1 MKPRPSPSFLCGWA
15 KPCTA
20 PPRWFDRRCSRL
32 RSCWRGANMQDRRIN
47 RLKERLL
54 VQTDE
59 ISVIRHLVEDN
70 PRGDD
75 MLGEVCRAAALL
87 HPSASFEQSLT
98 LARTMA
104 YIVYIDDYLEEEHP
118 ELDLADYRRV
128 CQNFLLWP
136 NRDLS
141 QMPLVNATVSRKI
154 EEQFREDE
162 VPEEWTAMR
171 RLVWEKSIWT
181 MLQENHWLKHK
192 ERVTL
197 DAYLANGMYSSS
209 FPIVQVSI
217 LAFSYQDVS
226 QELKNRIFG
235 HICQASRVVRLAND
249 LRTHERE
256 SAQGRFNSVDLIS
269 GGSAERTL
277 DSARDAV
284 RHLME
289 EEFEQLKKA
298 IARERR
304 TGITQQFLSHLIDS
318 TQVLLDFYEVPG
330 GRHSQGR
337 PDRALKAS

>member
-1 MKPRPSPSFLCGWA
+1 ML
-15 KPCTA
+15 
-20 PPRWFDRRCSRL
+20 
-32 RSCWRGANMQDRRIN
+32 DRRIG
-47 RLKERLL
+47 KVKDTLL
-54 VQTDE
+54 AQADE
-59 ISVIRHLVEDN
+59 ARVIRHLVDDN

-75 MLGEVCRAAALL
+75 MLGEVCRAAIQL
-87 HPSASFEQSLT
+87 HPGATFEQAVT

-118 ELDLADYRRV
+118 EFDLGDYRRV
-128 CQNFLLWP
+128 CQNFLIWH

-141 QMPLVNATVSRKI
+141 QMPLVNATVSRKV

-256 SAQGRFNSVDLIS
+256 AAQGRFNSVDLILA
-269 GGSAERTL
+269 GQADRTL
-277 DSARDAV
+277 DAARVAA
-284 RHLME
+284 RHLMD
-289 EEFEQLKKA
+289 EEFEMLQKA
-298 IARERR
+298 VAKERR
-304 TGITQQFLSHLIDS
+304 TGVTQQFLTHLIDS
-318 TQVLLDFYEVPG
+318 TQVLLDFYEVP
-330 GRHSQGR
+330 RGR
-337 PDRALKAS
+337 PGRSDRSLKAS

>member
-1 MKPRPSPSFLCGWA
+1 M
-15 KPCTA
+15 
-20 PPRWFDRRCSRL
+20 
-32 RSCWRGANMQDRRIN
+32 MQDRRIN
-47 RLKERLL
+47 RLKEKLL
-54 VQTDE
+54 AQADE
-59 ISVIRHLVEDN
+59 AAVVRHLVEDN

-75 MLGEVCRAAALL
+75 MLGEVCRAAVLL
-87 HPSASFEQSLT
+87 HPSASLEQALT

-141 QMPLVNATVSRKI
+141 QMPLVNATVARKI
-154 EEQFREDE
+154 EDQFREDE
-162 VPEEWTAMR
+162 VPDEWTAMR

-235 HICQASRVVRLAND
+235 HICQAARVVRLAND

-256 SAQGRFNSVDLIS
+256 AAQGRFNSVDLIAA
-269 GGSAERTL
+269 GPGERTL
-277 DSARDAV
+277 ERAREAV
-284 RHLME
+284 HHLMD
-289 EEFEQLKKA
+289 EEFEMLKKA
-298 IARERR
+298 IGRERR
-304 TGITQQFLSHLIDS
+304 TGITQQFLTHLVDS

-330 GRHSQGR
+330 GAKAK
-337 PDRALKAS
+337 DRLLKAS

>member
-1 MKPRPSPSFLCGWA
+1 ML
-15 KPCTA
+15 
-20 PPRWFDRRCSRL
+20 
-32 RSCWRGANMQDRRIN
+32 DRRIS
-47 RLKERLL
+47 KVKDTLL
-54 VQTDE
+54 RQTDE
-59 ISVIRHLVEDN
+59 GPVVRHLVDAN

-75 MLGEVCRAAALL
+75 LLGEVCRAAVLL
-87 HPSASFEQSLT
+87 HPSASFEQTLA

-104 YIVYIDDYLEEEHP
+104 YIVYIDDYLEEEHA
-118 ELDLADYRRV
+118 ELDLTDYRKV
-128 CQNFLLWP
+128 CQTFLLWH

-141 QMPLVNATVSRKI
+141 QMPLLHATVMRKI
-154 EEQFREDE
+154 EDQFREDE

-197 DAYLANGMYSSS
+197 EAYLANGMYSSS

-256 SAQGRFNSVDLIS
+256 AAQGRFNAVDLIFDRDERKHE
-269 GGSAERTL
+269 SAH
-277 DSARDAV
+277 DAV
-284 RHLME
+284 NHLLE
-289 EEFEQLKKA
+289 DEFEQLKKG
-298 IARERR
+298 ISRERR
-304 TGITQQFLSHLIDS
+304 TGITQPFLDHLIDS
-318 TQVLLDFYEVPG
+318 TQVLLDFYEIQRG
-330 GRHSQGR
+330 SKGR
-337 PDRALKAS
+337 PDRLLRAS

>member
-1 MKPRPSPSFLCGWA
+1 MKRRASPSFLCGLA
-15 KPCTA
+15 RRSTGQ
-20 PPRWFDRRCSRL
+20 PRLSVQRCFPL
-32 RSCWRGANMQDRRIN
+32 KSCLRGANMLDRRIN
-47 RLKERLL
+47 KLKENLMR
-54 VQTDE
+54 QADE
-59 ISVIRHLVEDN
+59 APVVRHLVDAN

-75 MLGEVCRAAALL
+75 MLGEVCRAAVLL
-87 HPSASFEQSLT
+87 HPSASFEQALT
-98 LARTMA
+98 VARTMA

-141 QMPLVNATVSRKI
+141 QMPLVNATVARKI

-235 HICQASRVVRLAND
+235 HICQAARVVRLAND

-256 SAQGRFNSVDLIS
+256 AAQGRFNAIDLIF
-269 GGSAERTL
+269 GAGDKTHETAHE
-277 DSARDAV
+277 AV

-289 EEFEQLKKA
+289 DEFEQLKKA

-304 TGITQQFLSHLIDS
+304 TGITQQFLDHLIDS
-318 TQVLLDFYEVPG
+318 TQVLLDFYEIP
-330 GRHSQGR
+330 RPKSR
-337 PDRALKAS
+337 PDRLLRAG

>member
-1 MKPRPSPSFLCGWA
+1 ML
-15 KPCTA
+15 
-20 PPRWFDRRCSRL
+20 
-32 RSCWRGANMQDRRIN
+32 DRRIN
-47 RLKERLL
+47 KLKENLL
-54 VQTDE
+54 RQVDE
-59 ISVIRHLVEDN
+59 ARVVRHLVDAN

-75 MLGEVCRAAALL
+75 MLGEVCRAAVLL
-87 HPSASFEQSLT
+87 HPSASFEQGLT

-118 ELDLADYRRV
+118 ELDLTDYRRV

-141 QMPLVNATVSRKI
+141 QMPLVNATVARKI

-256 SAQGRFNSVDLIS
+256 SAQGRFNSVDLIF
-269 GGSAERTL
+269 GTAAERSL
-277 DSARDAV
+277 ESAREAV
-284 RHLME
+284 HHLMD

-304 TGITQQFLSHLIDS
+304 TGITQQFLGHLIDS
-318 TQVLLDFYEVPG
+318 TQVLLDFYEVPR
-330 GRHSQGR
+330 GRQGR
-337 PDRALKAS
+337 PDRVLKAS

>member
-1 MKPRPSPSFLCGWA
+1 
-15 KPCTA
+15 
-20 PPRWFDRRCSRL
+20 
-32 RSCWRGANMQDRRIN
+32 MQDRRIN

-54 VQTDE
+54 LQTDE
-59 ISVIRHLVEDN
+59 VPVIRHLVEDN

-75 MLGEVCRAAALL
+75 MLGEVCRAAVLL

-104 YIVYIDDYLEEEHP
+104 YIVYIDDYLEEDHP

-128 CQNFLLWP
+128 CQNFLLWH

-141 QMPLVNATVSRKI
+141 QMPLVHATVARKI
-154 EEQFREDE
+154 EDQFREDE

-181 MLQENHWLKHK
+181 MLQENHWLKHH

-235 HICQASRVVRLAND
+235 HICQAARVVRLAND

-256 SAQGRFNSVDLIS
+256 AAQGRFNSVDLIVS
-269 GGSAERTL
+269 GPSDRTL
-277 DSARDAV
+277 ESAREAV
-284 RHLME
+284 HHLME

-304 TGITQQFLSHLIDS
+304 TGITQPFLSHLIDS
-318 TQVLLDFYEVPG
+318 TQVLLDFYEVP
-330 GRHSQGR
+330 RTRQGR
-337 PDRALKAS
+337 PDRLLKAG

>member
-1 MKPRPSPSFLCGWA
+1 
-15 KPCTA
+15 
-20 PPRWFDRRCSRL
+20 
-32 RSCWRGANMQDRRIN
+32 
-47 RLKERLL
+47 
-54 VQTDE
+54 
-59 ISVIRHLVEDN
+59 
-70 PRGDD
+70 
-75 MLGEVCRAAALL
+75 MLGEVCRAAIQL
-87 HPSASFEQSLT
+87 HPGATFEQAVT

-118 ELDLADYRRV
+118 EFDLGDYRRV
-128 CQNFLLWP
+128 CQNFLIWH

-141 QMPLVNATVSRKI
+141 QMPLVNATVSRKV

-256 SAQGRFNSVDLIS
+256 AAPGRFNSVDLILA
-269 GGSAERTL
+269 GQADRTL
-277 DSARDAV
+277 DAARVAA
-284 RHLME
+284 RHLMD
-289 EEFEQLKKA
+289 EEFEMLQKA
-298 IARERR
+298 VAKERR
-304 TGITQQFLSHLIDS
+304 TGVTQQFLTHLIDS
-318 TQVLLDFYEVPG
+318 TQVLLDFYEVP
-330 GRHSQGR
+330 RGR
-337 PDRALKAS
+337 PGRSDRSLKAS

>member
-1 MKPRPSPSFLCGWA
+1 ML
-15 KPCTA
+15 
-20 PPRWFDRRCSRL
+20 
-32 RSCWRGANMQDRRIN
+32 DRRIGKI
-47 RLKERLL
+47 KETL
-54 VQTDE
+54 VAQADE
-59 ISVIRHLVEDN
+59 ARVIRHLVDDN
-70 PRGDD
+70 PRGND
-75 MLGEVCRAAALL
+75 MLGEVCRAAVLL
-87 HPSASFEQSLT
+87 HPGATFEQAVT

-118 ELDLADYRRV
+118 EFDLGDYRRV
-128 CQNFLLWP
+128 CQNFLIWH

-141 QMPLVNATVSRKI
+141 QMPLVNATVSRKV
-154 EEQFREDE
+154 EEQFRDDE

-256 SAQGRFNSVDLIS
+256 AAQGRFNSVDLILAGQS
-269 GGSAERTL
+269 DRTL
-277 DSARDAV
+277 ESARAAAN
-284 RHLME
+284 RLMD
-289 EEFEQLKKA
+289 EEFEMLQKA
-298 IARERR
+298 VARERR
-304 TGITQQFLSHLIDS
+304 TGVTQQFLTHLIDS
-318 TQVLLDFYEVPG
+318 TQVLLDFYQVPRNRA
-330 GRHSQGR
+330 GRS
-337 PDRALKAS
+337 DRTLKAS

>member
-1 MKPRPSPSFLCGWA
+1 ML
-15 KPCTA
+15 
-20 PPRWFDRRCSRL
+20 
-32 RSCWRGANMQDRRIN
+32 DRRIN
-47 RLKERLL
+47 KLRDSLL
-54 VQTDE
+54 HATDE
-59 ISVIRHLVEDN
+59 GPVIRHLVDAN

-75 MLGEVCRAAALL
+75 MLGEVCRAAVLL
-87 HPSASFEQSLT
+87 HPTASFEQALT

-104 YIVYIDDYLEEEHP
+104 YIIFIDDYLEEEHP
-118 ELDLADYRRV
+118 ELDLNDYRRV
-128 CQNFLLWP
+128 CQTFLLWH

-141 QMPLVNATVSRKI
+141 QMPLLHATVSRKI
-154 EEQFREDE
+154 EDQFRDDE

-197 DAYLANGMYSSS
+197 EAYLANGMYSSS

-235 HICQASRVVRLAND
+235 HICQAARVVRLAND

-256 SAQGRFNSVDLIS
+256 AAQGRFNAVDLII
-269 GGSAERTL
+269 SAKEKTHET
-277 DSARDAV
+277 AHEAV
-284 RHLME
+284 HHLME
-289 EEFEQLKKA
+289 DEFDQLKKA

-304 TGITQQFLSHLIDS
+304 TGITQSFLDHLIDS
-318 TQVLLDFYEVPG
+318 TQVLLDFYEVPIG
-330 GRHSQGR
+330 KTR
-337 PDRALKAS
+337 PERLQRTG

>member
-1 MKPRPSPSFLCGWA
+1 ML
-15 KPCTA
+15 
-20 PPRWFDRRCSRL
+20 
-32 RSCWRGANMQDRRIN
+32 DRRIAK
-47 RLKERLL
+47 LKENLL
-54 VQTDE
+54 TQADE
-59 ISVIRHLVEDN
+59 ARVVSHLINDN

-75 MLGEVCRAAALL
+75 MLGEVCRAAVQLYPGAT
-87 HPSASFEQSLT
+87 FEQALT

-118 ELDLADYRRV
+118 EFDLGDYRRV
-128 CQNFLLWP
+128 CQNFLIWH

-141 QMPLVNATVSRKI
+141 QMPLVNAIVSRKV

-249 LRTHERE
+249 IRTHERE
-256 SAQGRFNSVDLIS
+256 AAQGRFNSVDLIS
-269 GGSAERTL
+269 AGHGERTL
-277 DSARDAV
+277 EAARAAAH
-284 RHLME
+284 HLME
-289 EEFEQLKKA
+289 EEFEMLKKA

-304 TGITQQFLSHLIDS
+304 TGVTQQFLAHLIDS
-318 TQVLLDFYEVPG
+318 TQVLLDFYEVPRVRP
-330 GRHSQGR
+330 GRS
-337 PDRALKAS
+337 DRSLKAS